1 MKFILPYFEYF
12 RGNAESLLLS
22 FSVRTKEVLLPGKA
36 GGGTA
41 IYGLYLVCAAVKDMV
56 FKLFTL
62 GQGE

>member
-22 FSVRTKEVLLPGKA
+22 FRVRTKEVLLPGK

-62 GQGE
+62 G